1 MLLKRENVRW
11 PMVFDGGFRVREAE
25 AKTDGKCHRGQA
37 RRARQEPD
45 ALRLKREITV
55 FPALA
60 LTYTKNHQRP
70 NADAGVRRVCGI
82 CGEERMRSG
91 TNHTVSPCPPAED
104 LEGFW
109 GSKKTFKSGEEKAGS
124 IDNIGESRYL
134 AYGRLL

>member
-1 MLLKRENVRW
+1 MSR
-11 PMVFDGGFRVREAE
+11 
-25 AKTDGKCHRGQA
+25 QA

-45 ALRLKREITV
+45 AQTFGREITV

-60 LTYTKNHQRP
+60 QAYTNKDKRP
-70 NADAGVRRVCGI
+70 DVEAFFGESVAEVADSCREADA
-82 CGEERMRSG
+82 SD
-91 TNHTVSPCPPAED
+91 TVSPCPPAED
-104 LEGFW
+104 LKDFL